1 LIDNPKER
9 LKLRRELI
17 AKNGVQI
24 LFTGR
29 PEIFGDR
36 LIDLVQNPKK

>member
-1 LIDNPKER
+1 
-9 LKLRRELI
+9 
-17 AKNGVQI
+17 VQI

-36 LIDLVQNPKK
+36 LIELVSKAT